1 MIMMLFVEILLFSI
15 VVGKELSFKVSI
27 LIFLLI

>member
-1 MIMMLFVEILLFSI
+1 MMLFAEILLSSI
-15 VVGKELSFKVSI
+15 VAGRELSFKVSI